1 MEINRQLA
9 AIMFTD
15 IVGYTALMGEDEDR
29 AFKLLRQNREM
40 QQPLIKQFNGNLI
53 KETGDGILASFSTV
67 TDAVF
72 CAIAI
77 QQSCNEIPDLKLRIG
92 IHLGEVLFESN
103 DVFGDGVNIAS
114 RIEALAPVASIWIS
128 EPVYN
133 NISNKKDIKTKFVQ
147 TVQLKNVKELIR
159 IYEVITNNTDTTE
172 RIANTH
178 VKKSTHKT
186 VTEKSI
192 AVLPFVNMSNDPEQE
207 YFSDGIAEE
216 IINSLVH
223 LQDLKVAGRLSSFR
237 FKGDKVDL
245 RDVGNQ
251 LGVRTVLEGSVRKHG
266 NKVRITAQ
274 LVNVNDGYYLWSERY
289 DRDMN
294 DIFAIQDEI
303 ALSITE
309 KLKVTLRGND
319 RDIITKNYTQNTH
332 AYQLFLQGRFHTN
345 RRGAS
350 ILTGIQLFQAAIE
363 EDPNF
368 ALAYSGLADALTLS
382 ANYGLVPPT
391 QVMPKAKHLA
401 EKALMLAPD
410 LPEPHCSLG
419 YYYTSFEWNWAE
431 AKKNFNRAIELNPRN
446 AQAHSWYGWNY
457 LAWVEGN
464 FSEAEKHGQIAI
476 KEEPLSAIAYA
487 TYAIILNASGKS
499 KEALELCNSGLD
511 LDGNSFLCHLNRAH
525 SCLLLQQYDQA
536 IISFE
541 TALKLSKRHHFAVNG
556 LIWTYCMAGDLDKA
570 QHLMDELKE
579 RSVNEY
585 IGNSFTGLSA
595 GYMGNVDLALEFFE
609 KAFTQK
615 EAVLISFKHQ
625 HWVPYVLKQD
635 IRFIELLK
643 KISFPE

>member
-1 MEINRQLA
+1 MQPNRQLA

-15 IVGYTALMGEDEDR
+15 IVGYTALMGDDEDK

-77 QQSCNEIPDLKLRIG
+77 QQSCNEILHLQLRIG
-92 IHLGEVLFESN
+92 IHLGEVLFQSN

-133 NISNKKDIKTKFVQ
+133 NISNKKDIRTKFVQ
-147 TVQLKNVKELIR
+147 TVQLKNVKEMVR
-159 IYEVITNNTDTTE
+159 IYEVITDASE
-172 RIANTH
+172 RESKDTH
-178 VKKSTHKT
+178 VKKNTHKT
-186 VTEKSI
+186 VSEKSI

-237 FKGDKVDL
+237 FKGNKVDL

-289 DRDMN
+289 DRDMD

-319 RDIITKNYTQNTH
+319 RDIITKSYTQNTH
-332 AYQLFLQGRFHTN
+332 AYQLFLQGRFHIN

-350 ILTGIQLFQAAIE
+350 ILTGIQLFQKAIE
-363 EDPNF
+363 EDPDF

-391 QVMPKAKHLA
+391 QVMPKAKQLA

-419 YYYTSFEWNWAE
+419 YYYTSFEWNWEE
-431 AKKNFNRAIELNPRN
+431 AKKNFYRAIELNPRYS
-446 AQAHSWYGWNY
+446 QAHSWYGWNY
-457 LAWVEGN
+457 LSWVEGN
-464 FSEAEKHGQIAI
+464 FSEAEIHGKLAI

-487 TYAIILNASGKS
+487 TYSLILHASGKFQES
-499 KEALELCNSGLD
+499 LELCNTGIELD
-511 LDGNSFLCHLNRAH
+511 ANSFLCHLNRAN
-525 SCLLLQQYDQA
+525 CYMLLEQYDKA
-536 IISFE
+536 ISSYE
-541 TALKLSKRHHFAVNG
+541 TAIKISRRHHFAVNG
-556 LIWTYCMAGDLDKA
+556 LIWTYCMAGDLGKA
-570 QHLMDELKE
+570 QQLMDELKE
-579 RSVNEY
+579 RSSKEY
-585 IGNSFTGLSA
+585 IGSTFTGLSA
-595 GYMGNVDLALEFFE
+595 GYMGNVELAFEFLE
-609 KAFTQK
+609 KAFAQK
-615 EAVLISFKHQ
+615 EALLLSLKHQ
-625 HWVPYVLKQD
+625 HWVPEILKED
-635 IRFIELLK
+635 ARFINLLERINYPK
-643 KISFPE
+643 